1 METPGVDTQTPV
13 APAARNE
20 VPETRGDA
28 AKQRSEPVKELSDTA
43 RRPAPPSRLPSIIVG
58 LVIAVV
64 AGLSIW
70 YLVRPQ
76 PLLVQGEVDATRFD
90 IAARVDG
97 RVGEIPVERGQDVA
111 AGAVLVKID
120 NPETIAKHEQALAAK
135 IVAEAQLANINVG
148 TRAEVIAARKAAL
161 ERAQASVVLAQK
173 TYDRIS
179 QLAEHGNAPIARL
192 DQATDSLHESQR
204 AVDQAQ
210 SAYEQ
215 AVNGY
220 TKEEHEIAEANV
232 GKAIADIKAVQS
244 IIDQM
249 VIYAPVASQVYRQNV
264 ELGEYVS
271 PGVPLVTL
279 IDLNDMW
286 VHFDLREDLVKTL
299 KTGDRF
305 DVRIPAL
312 SNRRI
317 TVEVRLIAT
326 KGEYASWRATR
337 ATGDFDLRTFSI
349 RAYPVERVPELRP
362 GMSAYVDWQQRR

>member
-1 METPGVDTQTPV
+1 MEMPAPDTQTQA
-13 APAARNE
+13 APA
-20 VPETRGDA
+20 P
-28 AKQRSEPVKELSDTA
+28 AKEAPKHRA
-43 RRPAPPSRLPSIIVG
+43 PAPSRIPGIIVG
-58 LVIAVV
+58 LVVAAV
-64 AGLSIW
+64 AALSIW
-70 YLVRPQ
+70 YLVRGE
-76 PLLVQGEVDATRFD
+76 PLLVQGEVDATRLD

-97 RVGEIPVERGQDVA
+97 RVADIPVVRGQDVP
-111 AGAVLVKID
+111 AGAVLVRID

-148 TRAEVIAARKAAL
+148 TRVEVIAARKAAL

-173 TYDRIS
+173 TYDRTRE
-179 QLAEHGNAPIARL
+179 LAEHGNAPQARL

-204 AVDQAQ
+204 AVDQAK
-210 SAYEQ
+210 SAHEQ

-244 IIDQM
+244 IVDQM
-249 VIYAPVASQVYRQNV
+249 VVYAPVASQIYQRNV
-264 ELGEYVS
+264 EPGEYIS

-286 VHFDLREDLVKTL
+286 VHFDLREDLVRTL
-299 KTGDRF
+299 KIGDRF
-305 DVRIPAL
+305 GVRVPAL
-312 SNRRI
+312 GDRRI
-317 TVEVRLIAT
+317 TVEVKLIAT

-349 RAYPVERVPELRP
+349 RAYPVEKVPGLRP
-362 GMSAYVDWQQRR
+362 GMSAYTDWRTRE

>member
-1 METPGVDTQTPV
+1 MEMPKPDLKARAAPELPSVVVD
-13 APAARNE
+13 E
-20 VPETRGDA
+20 SI
-28 AKQRSEPVKELSDTA
+28 KK
-43 RRPAPPSRLPSIIVG
+43 PAPSSSHVPSIMVG
-58 LVIAVV
+58 LVVAVV
-64 AGLSIW
+64 AALSIW

-97 RVGEIPVERGQDVA
+97 RVADIPVLRGQDVA
-111 AGAVLVKID
+111 AKAVLVRID

-135 IVAEAQLANINVG
+135 IVADAQLANINAG

-161 ERAQASVVLAQK
+161 ERAEASVVLAQK
-173 TYDRIS
+173 TYDRVS

-192 DQATDSLHESQR
+192 DQATDALHESQR
-204 AVDQAQ
+204 AVDQAK

-215 AVNGY
+215 AINGY
-220 TKEEHEIAEANV
+220 TKEEREIAVANV
-232 GKAIADIKAVQS
+232 GKALADIKAVQS

-249 VIYAPVASQVYRQNV
+249 VVYAPVAAQVYQRNV
-264 ELGEYVS
+264 EPGEYVS

-279 IDLNDMW
+279 VDLNDLW
-286 VHFDLREDLVKTL
+286 IHFDLREDLVRTL
-299 KTGDRF
+299 KIGDRF

-312 SNRRI
+312 SDRRI
-317 TVEVRLIAT
+317 AVEVKLIAT

-349 RAYPVERVPELRP
+349 RTYPVEKVPELRP
-362 GMSAYVDWQQRR
+362 GMSAYLDWRTRE